1 MGGQNHVSRAEGVNV
16 AFKKLVHKVL
26 KKIKHEP
33 DFHWPS
39 KMSEDL
45 ARRK

>member
-1 MGGQNHVSRAEGVNV
+1 MGGQNNVSREEGVNV
-16 AFKKLVHKVL
+16 AFKKLVHEVL

-33 DFHWPS
+33 DFCWPS

-45 ARRK
+45 AMRN